1 MCCFFSNNAKKTR
14 THART
19 HKLTHAE
26 KLVHVRT
33 CHDILFE
40 FLSNLQHLYTLASA
54 LYWCVHYKLDNL

>member
-1 MCCFFSNNAKKTR
+1 MPYDDNVNVFANIAKKTR

-33 CHDILFE
+33 CNDVLF
-40 FLSNLQHLYTLASA
+40 
-54 LYWCVHYKLDNL
+54 